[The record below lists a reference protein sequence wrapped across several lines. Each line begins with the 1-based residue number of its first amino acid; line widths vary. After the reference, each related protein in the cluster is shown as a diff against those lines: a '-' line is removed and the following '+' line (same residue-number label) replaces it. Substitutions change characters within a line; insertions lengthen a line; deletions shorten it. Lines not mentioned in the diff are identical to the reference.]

1 MSTTKLNT
9 KVVNASVKSPASKA
23 SKAPAKQT
31 RLAKPLSDVQF
42 WFVRPSDLEDYRT
55 LVCIRGN
62 SRLDFQLHKA
72 VRYSEL
78 LGKTQNIRYF
88 EDTVKGKKRWFI
100 CIKPTAEEL
109 AQWKTE
115 VIETAEVPMSAEED
129 AFFADIK

>member
-1 MSTTKLNT
+1 MSTAKLNT
-9 KVVNASVKSPASKA
+9 KVVNASVKSPAKT

-31 RLAKPLSDVQF
+31 RLVKPLSDVRF
-42 WFVRPSDLEDYRT
+42 WFVRPSDLEDFRT

>member
-1 MSTTKLNT
+1 MATTKLNT

-23 SKAPAKQT
+23 PAKQT
-31 RLAKPLSDVQF
+31 RLTKPLSDVRF
-42 WFVRPSDLEDYRT
+42 WFTRSSDLEDYRT

-62 SRLDFQLHKA
+62 ARLEFQLHKA
-72 VRYSEL
+72 VRYGEL
-78 LGKTQNIRYF
+78 LGKTQDIRYF
-88 EDTVKGKKRWFI
+88 EETVKEKKRWFI

-115 VIETAEVPMSAEED
+115 VLETAEVPMSAEED

>member
-1 MSTTKLNT
+1 MATAKLNT

-23 SKAPAKQT
+23 PAKQT
-31 RLAKPLSDVQF
+31 RLTKPLSDVRF
-42 WFVRPSDLEDYRT
+42 WFVRPSDLEDFRT

-62 SRLDFQLHKA
+62 SRLEFQLHKA

-88 EDTVKGKKRWFI
+88 EDTVKEKKRWFI

-115 VIETAEVPMSAEED
+115 VLETAEVPMSAEED